1 MLPLALIGDAFDALK
16 DFSDSPW
23 FLAVV
28 FGIALLDSVLPV
40 VPSET
45 LVIVG
50 GVAAGR
56 GDQFLPLVI
65 AAGALG
71 AFAGDNLAY
80 QLGRSAEDWLR
91 RTVFRSE
98 AGAKRLEWATRQLE
112 IRGGLLLVTA
122 RFIPGGRTAV
132 TIASGVTRQRRRRF
146 IAFDAVAATIWAT
159 YASLLGYIG
168 GRTFENNHTLAF
180 GVAFGL
186 AVSITMLIE
195 LVRWLRGR
203 RVDPRKPTKTS
214 SRP

>member
-1 MLPLALIGDAFDALK
+1 VLPLALIGDAFDTLR
-16 DFSDSPW
+16 DVSDSPW
-23 FLAVV
+23 FLGAIFVV
-28 FGIALLDSVLPV
+28 ALLDSVIPL

-56 GDQFLPLVI
+56 GDQLLPLVI

-80 QLGRSAEDWLR
+80 QLGKSAEGWLR

-98 AGAKRLEWATRQLE
+98 AGARKLEWATRQLE

-132 TIASGVTRQRRRRF
+132 TIASGVTRQPRRRF
-146 IAFDAVAATIWAT
+146 MLYDAIASTLWAT
-159 YASLLGYIG
+159 YAALLGYIG

-186 AVSITMLIE
+186 AVTGTVIIE
-195 LVRWLRGR
+195 TVRWLRGR
-203 RVDPRKPTKTS
+203 RVRPSQPT
-214 SRP
+214 

>member
-1 MLPLALIGDAFDALK
+1 
-16 DFSDSPW
+16 
-23 FLAVV
+23 
-28 FGIALLDSVLPV
+28 
-40 VPSET
+40 
-45 LVIVG
+45 
-50 GVAAGR
+50 
-56 GDQFLPLVI
+56 
-65 AAGALG
+65 
-71 AFAGDNLAY
+71 
-80 QLGRSAEDWLR
+80 
-91 RTVFRSE
+91 
-98 AGAKRLEWATRQLE
+98 
-112 IRGGLLLVTA
+112 VTA

-203 RVDPRKPTKTS
+203 RVDPGQPTGTS

>member
-1 MLPLALIGDAFDALK
+1 VLPLALIGDAFDTLR
-16 DFSDSPW
+16 DVSDSPW
-23 FLAVV
+23 FLGAIFVV
-28 FGIALLDSVLPV
+28 ALLDSVIPL

-56 GDQFLPLVI
+56 GDQLLPLVI

-80 QLGRSAEDWLR
+80 QLGKSAEGWLR

-98 AGAKRLEWATRQLE
+98 AGARKLEWATRQLE

-132 TIASGVTRQRRRRF
+132 TIASGVTRQPRRRF
-146 IAFDAVAATIWAT
+146 MLYDAIASTLWAT
-159 YASLLGYIG
+159 YAALLGYIG
-168 GRTFENNHTLAF
+168 GRTFEDNHTLAF

-186 AVSITMLIE
+186 AVTGTVIIE
-195 LVRWLRGR
+195 TVRWLRGR
-203 RVDPRKPTKTS
+203 RVRPSQPT
-214 SRP
+214 

>member
-1 MLPLALIGDAFDALK
+1 MLPLALIGDAFDTLR
-16 DFSDSPW
+16 DLSDAPW
-23 FLAVV
+23 FLAAIFAV
-28 FGIALLDSVLPV
+28 ALLDSVIPL

-56 GDQFLPLVI
+56 GDQLLPLVI

-80 QLGRSAEDWLR
+80 QLGKSAEGWLR

-112 IRGGLLLVTA
+112 VRGGLLLVTA

-146 IAFDAVAATIWAT
+146 MLYDALAATLWAT
-159 YASLLGYIG
+159 YAALLGYIG
-168 GRTFENNHTLAF
+168 GRTFEDNHTLAF

-186 AVSITMLIE
+186 AVSGTLIIE
-195 LVRWLRGR
+195 AIRWLRGR
-203 RVDPRKPTKTS
+203 RVGPTQPT
-214 SRP
+214 

>member
-1 MLPLALIGDAFDALK
+1 MLPLALIGDAFDTLR
-16 DFSDSPW
+16 DLSDAPV
-23 FLAVV
+23 FLAVIS
-28 FGIALLDSVLPV
+28 GIALLDSVIPL

-50 GVAAGR
+50 GLAAGR

-80 QLGRSAEDWLR
+80 QLGRSAEGWLR
-91 RTVFRSE
+91 RTLFRTE
-98 AGAKRLEWATRQLE
+98 AGARRLEWATRQLE
-112 IRGGLLLVTA
+112 VRGGLLLVTA

-132 TIASGVTRQRRRRF
+132 TIASGVTRQPRRRF
-146 IAFDAVAATIWAT
+146 MAFDALAATIWAS
-159 YASLLGYIG
+159 YASLLGYVG

-186 AVSITMLIE
+186 AVTGTVLIE
-195 LVRWLRGR
+195 AARWLRGR
-203 RVDPRKPTKTS
+203 RVRAKHT
-214 SRP
+214 

>member
-1 MLPLALIGDAFDALK
+1 VLLLALIDGVFDTFREL
-16 DFSDSPW
+16 SDSPA
-23 FLAVV
+23 FLGAV
-28 FGIALLDSVLPV
+28 FAIALLDSVIPL

-50 GVAAGR
+50 GVAAGT

-80 QLGRSAEDWLR
+80 QLGRSAEDFLR
-91 RTVFRSE
+91 RTIFRTE

-112 IRGGLLLVTA
+112 VRGGLLLVTA

-132 TIASGVTRQRRRRF
+132 TIASGVTRQPRRRF
-146 IAFDAVAATIWAT
+146 MAFDALAASIWAT
-159 YASLLGYIG
+159 YAAMLGFIG
-168 GRTFENNHTLAF
+168 GRTFEDNHTLAF

-186 AVSITMLIE
+186 AVTVTILIE
-195 LVRWLRGR
+195 VGRWLYGR
-203 RVDPRKPTKTS
+203 RTSPTQPT
-214 SRP
+214 

>member
-1 MLPLALIGDAFDALK
+1 MLPLALIGDLADTLR
-16 DFSDSPW
+16 DFSDSPG
-23 FLAVV
+23 FLFVV
-28 FGIALLDSVLPV
+28 FAIALLDSVIPL

-56 GDQFLPLVI
+56 GDQQLILVI

-91 RTVFRSE
+91 RTVFRTE

-132 TIASGVTRQRRRRF
+132 TIASGVTQQPRRRF
-146 IAFDAVAATIWAT
+146 MLFDGIAVVIWAT
-159 YASLLGYIG
+159 YAALLGYIG
-168 GRTFENNHTLAF
+168 GRTFEDNHTLAF

-186 AVSITMLIE
+186 AVSVTVLIE
-195 LVRWLRGR
+195 VARWLRGR
-203 RVDPRKPTKTS
+203 RAGPAQPT
-214 SRP
+214 

>member
-1 MLPLALIGDAFDALK
+1 MLPLALIGEAFDALR
-16 DFSDSPW
+16 DLSDAPV
-23 FLAVV
+23 FLAVIFAV
-28 FGIALLDSVLPV
+28 ALLDSVIPL

-56 GDQFLPLVI
+56 GDQLLPLVM

-80 QLGRSAEDWLR
+80 QLGRSAEGWLR
-91 RTVFRSE
+91 RTLFRTE
-98 AGAKRLEWATRQLE
+98 AGAKRLAWATHQLE
-112 IRGGLLLVTA
+112 VRGGLLLVTA

-132 TIASGVTRQRRRRF
+132 TIASGVTHQPRGRF
-146 IAFDAVAATIWAT
+146 MAFDALAATIWAT
-159 YASLLGYIG
+159 YAALLGYVG

-186 AVSITMLIE
+186 AVAVTILIE
-195 LVRWLRGR
+195 TVRWLRGR
-203 RVDPRKPTKTS
+203 RVGPTRST
-214 SRP
+214 

>member
-1 MLPLALIGDAFDALK
+1 VLPTALIGDAFDALK
-16 DFSDSPW
+16 DLSDAPL
-23 FLAVV
+23 FLLAI
-28 FGIALLDSVLPV
+28 FGVALLDSVIPV

-56 GDQFLPLVI
+56 GDQFLPFVI
-65 AAGALG
+65 LAGALG

-98 AGAKRLEWATRQLE
+98 AGAARLEWATRQLE
-112 IRGGLLLVTA
+112 VRGGLLLVTA

-132 TIASGVTRQRRRRF
+132 TIASGVTGQPRRRF
-146 IAFDAVAATIWAT
+146 MAWDALAATIWAT
-159 YASLLGYIG
+159 YASLLGFIG
-168 GRTFENNHTLAF
+168 GKTFADNHTLAF

-186 AVSITMLIE
+186 AIMGTVLIE
-195 LVRWLRGR
+195 TVRWMRGR
-203 RVDPRKPTKTS
+203 RAEPTQRT
-214 SRP
+214 